1 MNFDLDILER
11 IYALLPS
18 VYRIRDVEQGESLKQ
33 LLSVIAEQVAVLEE
47 DIAQLYDDQFIETCA
62 QWVVPYIGDLIGARG
77 LHALTTTTFS
87 RRAQVANT
95 LAYRRRKGTAAVL
108 EQLARDTTGWD
119 ARAVEF
125 FQLLAT
131 TQYMNH
137 LRPNNLYAP
146 NLRQW
151 EPLERLNTPFES
163 LAHTADVRRI
173 ASGRGKYNIHNV
185 GIFLW
190 RLHSYS
196 LTDSPAHSI
205 DARRYTFSP
214 LGNNTPLYSFPETE
228 DKITHIAEPI
238 NVPMPISRRVLDE
251 YFDTYYGEGKSLF
264 VKINDGDIAEDDIVI
279 CDLSDINGGE
289 WAHMPKEKYAID
301 PVLGRIVLPENPPPN
316 VNVTVNFRYGFSM
329 EMGGGEYGRASS
341 FTTDSESSEKVSSN
355 PSDPSEHTK
364 IQDALDQVKTGGI
377 VEITDSGRYEEALT
391 VQIDAGKHIEL
402 RAADK
407 QRPILVLTDE
417 LKISGDDDARLTLN
431 GLLISG
437 FTLRVSGKLEEL
449 HLRHCTL
456 VPGLTLSLDGIPE
469 HPNAPAL
476 IVESENTTVVIEHSI
491 VGGLRIRDGAEV
503 RITNSIVDA
512 VTDTGVAYASDDGK
526 SAGGKLY
533 VENSTFIGKVHTV
546 LMELASN
553 TIFLSD
559 LEESDVWKAPV
570 LAKKLQAGCVRFS
583 YLPWIS
589 QVPRRYRCQ
598 PADEHQGI
606 RVRPQ
611 FTSLRYGDAGYCQL
625 SQRCALEI
633 RQGADDEAEMGAFHD
648 LYQPQRETNLRVCLD
663 EYLRFG
669 LEAGIFYSS

>member
-33 LLSVIAEQVAVLEE
+33 LLSVIVEQVAVLEE

-62 QWVVPYIGDLIGARG
+62 QWVVPYIGDLIAARG
-77 LHALTTTTFS
+77 LYALTTTTFTQ
-87 RRAQVANT
+87 RAQVANT

-119 ARAVEF
+119 ARSVEF

-137 LRPNNLYAP
+137 LRSTNLYAP

-173 ASGRGKYNIHNV
+173 ASGRGKYNYNIHNV

-214 LGNNTPLYSFPETE
+214 LGNNTPLYNFPETE

-238 NVPMPISRRVLDE
+238 NVPMPISRRVLHE
-251 YFDTYYGEGKSLF
+251 FFDTYYGKGKSLL
-264 VKINDGDIAEDDIVI
+264 VTVNGGDILKDEIVI
-279 CDLSDINGGE
+279 CDLSDINGGV

-301 PVLGRIVLPENPPPN
+301 PVLGRIVLPENLSPN
-316 VNVTVNFRYGFSM
+316 PSVTVSFRYGFSA
-329 EMGGGEYGRASS
+329 EMGGGEYGRVGS
-341 FTTDSESSEKVSSN
+341 FTVDSGSSEKV
-355 PSDPSEHTK
+355 PSDHTK
-364 IQDALDQVKTGGI
+364 IQDALDQVKNGGT
-377 VEITDSGRYEEALT
+377 VEITDNRRYEETLS
-391 VQIDAGKHIEL
+391 VQIDAGKHVEL

-407 QRPILVLTDE
+407 KRPMLVLNSE
-417 LKISGDDDARLTLN
+417 LEISEVDDARLTLN

-437 FTLRVSGKLEEL
+437 GTLRVSGNLGEL
-449 HLRHCTL
+449 KLRHCTL
-456 VPGLTLSLDGIPE
+456 VPGLTLSLDGTPVQ
-469 HPNAPAL
+469 PDAPAL
-476 IVESENTTVVIEHSI
+476 IVESENTAVVVEHSI
-491 VGGLRIRDGAEV
+491 VGGLRVVDGAEV

-512 VTDTGVAYASDDGK
+512 VTETGVAYASDDDK

-570 LAKKLQAGCVRFS
+570 LAKRLQAGCVRFS
-583 YLPWIS
+583 YLPWNS
-589 QVPRRYRCQ
+589 QVPRRYHCQ
-598 PADEHQGI
+598 PKDEHQGI

-648 LYQPQRETNLRVCLD
+648 LYQLQRETNLRVCLD

>member
-18 VYRIRDVEQGESLKQ
+18 VYRIHDVEHGESLKQ

-62 QWVVPYIGDLIGARG
+62 QWAVPYIGDLIGARG
-77 LHALTTTTFS
+77 LHALTTTAFT

-108 EQLARDTTGWD
+108 EQLARDTTDWD

-137 LRPNNLYAP
+137 LRPTNLYAP

-151 EPLERLNTPFES
+151 EPLERLNTPFEN
-163 LAHTADVRRI
+163 LAHTADIRRI

-196 LTDSPAHSI
+196 LTESPAYSI

-238 NVPMPISRRVLDE
+238 NVPMPISRRVLHE
-251 YFDTYYGEGKSLF
+251 YFDTYYGKGKSLSLT
-264 VKINDGDIAEDDIVI
+264 VNGGDIAKDKIVI
-279 CDLSDINGGE
+279 CDLSDINGGV
-289 WAHMPKEKYAID
+289 WAHMPKKKYAID
-301 PVLGRIVLPENPPPN
+301 PVLGRIVLPENLSPN
-316 VNVTVNFRYGFSM
+316 PSVTVSFRYGFSA
-329 EMGGGEYGRASS
+329 EMGGGEYGRAGS
-341 FTTDSESSEKVSSN
+341 FAIDSESSENV
-355 PSDPSEHTK
+355 PSDHTK
-364 IQDALDQVKTGGI
+364 IQDALDQVKNGGT
-377 VEITDSGRYEEALT
+377 VEITDNGRYEEALT

-402 RAADK
+402 RAAEK
-407 QRPILVLTDE
+407 QRPNLVLKNE
-417 LKISGDDDARLTLN
+417 LIINGEDNARMTLN

-437 FTLRVSGKLEEL
+437 SNLRVSGKLEEL

-456 VPGLTLSLDGIPE
+456 VPGLTLSIDGTPE
-469 HPNAPAL
+469 QPDAPAL
-476 IVESENTTVVIEHSI
+476 IVDSEKTTVVIEHSI
-491 VGGLRIRDGAEV
+491 VGGLRVGDGAEV
-503 RITNSIVDA
+503 RITGSIVDA
-512 VTDTGVAYASDDGK
+512 VTETSVAYASTDDK

-553 TIFLSD
+553 TIFLSN
-559 LEESDVWKAPV
+559 LEQSDVWKAPV
-570 LAKKLQAGCVRFS
+570 LAKRLQAGCVRFS
-583 YLPWIS
+583 YLPWNS

-669 LEAGIFYSS
+669 LETGIFYSS